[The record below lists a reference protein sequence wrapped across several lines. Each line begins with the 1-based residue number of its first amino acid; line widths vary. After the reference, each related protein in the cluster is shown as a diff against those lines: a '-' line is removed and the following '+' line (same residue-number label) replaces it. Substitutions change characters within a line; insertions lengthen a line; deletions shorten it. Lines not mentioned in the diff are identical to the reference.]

1 MSSYVLPSQVLP
13 SHVLHLHV
21 LHLHVL
27 PLNVLRLISEYS
39 KPVTRADWRTLRKMT
54 TYKLYNI
61 SMNVIRKKVNLVL
74 IFQKNIQD
82 TFWYKLYGFTQCW
95 GIEQTSR
102 EYNISQDELLKIDG
116 IAEAIKIY
124 EYRSNIIRMKRQYG
138 FIQ

>member
-1 MSSYVLPSQVLP
+1 MLPS
-13 SHVLHLHV
+13 
-21 LHLHVL
+21 
-27 PLNVLRLISEYS
+27 NVIRLISEYS

-54 TYKLYNI
+54 NYKLYNI

-102 EYNISQDELLKIDG
+102 NYEISVYELLKIDG
-116 IAEAIKIY
+116 IAEAIKMY
-124 EYRSNIIRMKRQYG
+124 EYRSNIIRMKRPYG
-138 FIQ
+138 FI